1 MDRLWDQ
8 FAPQGELASVD
19 IAFIDCLFLA
29 LLFFFLLLHSFA
41 ILAAVFVKSL
51 NKV

>member
-1 MDRLWDQ
+1 MVWIASGISL
-8 FAPQGELASVD
+8 PPEGGLASVD
-19 IAFIDCLFLA
+19 IALIDWLFLT
-29 LLFFFLLLHSFA
+29 LCFLLHSCA